1 MKKSFWVLIVL
12 AVLIVMFSVQ
22 NASTV
27 EFHFFTVT
35 SEISLAVLLI
45 ITFISGVLIGA
56 IYSSLARRNKKNKN
70 ESVKDISIAED
81 ENIDSADG
89 K

>member
-81 ENIDSADG
+81 ENVDSVDG